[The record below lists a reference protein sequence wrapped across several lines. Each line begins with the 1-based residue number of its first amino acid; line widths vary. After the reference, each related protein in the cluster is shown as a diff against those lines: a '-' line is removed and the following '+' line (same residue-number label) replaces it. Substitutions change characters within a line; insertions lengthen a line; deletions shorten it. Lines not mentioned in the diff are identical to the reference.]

1 MYFIP
6 PCLNFLIPFQVG
18 IQVQKL
24 ETATLGPGG
33 KTNKIPSI
41 LDFTVKAGTSNS
53 LTTNTANRSPQPSA
67 SHVLSKSETLTH
79 KTPEKCQDSLSGD
92 NCARVLNSS
101 TTDASPR
108 RRQLFKNQQSVD
120 TTNLR
125 EVPQNQTSC
134 IQNTSR
140 GTKSPLLDASADCEN
155 FGNKENLEIR
165 MTETMCVSPSRGR
178 TIPHPPD
185 DKANYFSSLQQ

>member
-53 LTTNTANRSPQPSA
+53 LSTNTVNRSPQKSA
-67 SHVLSKSETLTH
+67 SHVLSKSETQTH

-92 NCARVLNSS
+92 NCARDFTSI
-101 TTDASPR
+101 TTHASPR
-108 RRQLFKNQQSVD
+108 RRQLFKNQQAVH
-120 TTNLR
+120 TTNIS
-125 EVPQNQTSC
+125 EAPQNQTSC

-155 FGNKENLEIR
+155 FGNKENLEI
-165 MTETMCVSPSRGR
+165 MITKTMGVSPSRGR
-178 TIPHPPD
+178 TIPNSPD
-185 DKANYFSSLQQ
+185 DRANFFPSFQQ